1 MLYANTPA
9 GSTPMLETIK
19 HLLTAAEICS
29 PGKTGTMLIEI
40 VAGKAVRPKN
50 EGPLNKM
57 LRDAAEHVVA
67 GNRPWTGDV
76 RIKLEH
82 GKAIS
87 ADVQREHE
95 YVRL

>member
-1 MLYANTPA
+1 MFYANTPA
-9 GSTPMLETIK
+9 GSTPMPEAVK
-19 HLLTAAEICS
+19 HLLMAAEICS

-40 VAGKAVRPKN
+40 VFGKATRPHN
-50 EGPLNKM
+50 EGPLSKM
-57 LRDAAEHVVA
+57 VRDAAEHVVT

-87 ADVQREHE
+87 AEVQREHE
-95 YVRL
+95 FTRL